1 MPAKLLFG
9 VYVIYVLVKLLV
21 LAFLGAVIV
30 RKYRNFFNRVIPQ
43 RFRKN

>member
-1 MPAKLLFG
+1 MPAKLLLG
-9 VYVIYVLVKLLV
+9 MYGIYVLVKLLV
-21 LAFLGAVIV
+21 VALLGAVIV